1 MLEFQ
6 QIKDQYPENLQ
17 RFERSILREYLQ
29 YKILQAIFDSKHASK
44 LAFLGGTALRI
55 VYGNTR
61 FSEDID
67 LDNFGLSRSQFEEVI
82 DKVSRFLS
90 LEGFEVEVKNVK
102 KGAYR
107 CNLRFPELLYDQGLS
122 PLSSEKIL
130 IQVDTTAQGFEYQP
144 EVVLLNKFDVFA
156 EIRATPLDILLS
168 QKIYTAV
175 NRKRPK
181 GRDFY
186 DITFLASRTKPDYG
200 FLSLKLGVKNE
211 KQLKGEIK
219 SRITDYDFK
228 AIADDVAPFL
238 INQNE
243 IRRVEKFP
251 EFWEQVVFGQ

>member
-6 QIKDQYPENLQ
+6 QIKEQYPENLQ

-67 LDNFGLSRSQFEEVI
+67 LDNFGLSWSEFEEVI

-102 KGAYR
+102 KGAYH
-107 CNLRFPELLYDQGLS
+107 CNLRFPELFFAQGLS
-122 PLSSEKIL
+122 PLPGEKIL

-144 EVVLLNKFDVFA
+144 EIVLLNKFDIFT
-156 EIRATPLDILLS
+156 EIRVTPLDILLS

-175 NRKRPK
+175 NRKKPK

-186 DITFLASRTKPDYG
+186 DITFLAVRTKPDYG
-200 FLSLKLGVKNE
+200 FLSQKLGINSAE
-211 KQLKGEIK
+211 DLKREILI
-219 SRITDYDFK
+219 RIKDYDFK
-228 AIADDVAPFL
+228 AISNDVSAFL
-238 INQNE
+238 MTQNDVL
-243 IRRVEKFP
+243 RVEKFR
-251 EFWEQVVFGQ
+251 EFWEQVNLG

>member
-6 QIKDQYPENLQ
+6 QIKEQYPENLQ

-67 LDNFGLSRSQFEEVI
+67 LDNFGLSWSQFEEVI

-102 KGAYR
+102 KGAYH

-122 PLSSEKIL
+122 PLPGEKIL
-130 IQVDTTAQGFEYQP
+130 IQVDTTSQGFDYQP
-144 EVVLLNKFDVFA
+144 ENVLLNKFDVFD
-156 EIRATPLDILLS
+156 EIRVTPLDILLS

-175 NRKRPK
+175 NRKKPK

-200 FLSLKLGVKNE
+200 FLNQKLSVGNE
-211 KQLKGEIK
+211 NQLKEEIK
-219 SRITDYDFK
+219 SRIADYDFK
-228 AIADDVAPFL
+228 TIAEDVAPFL
-238 INQNE
+238 MNQNE
-243 IRRVEKFP
+243 IKRVEKFP
-251 EFWEQVVFGQ
+251 EFWGQVNLG